1 MSQSPSNV
9 IPKVSR
15 TENASIDVKKDG
27 ALLTSDMTF
36 RAAAKIALDVYS
48 THEFLQFK
56 KEFDQIRT
64 KFATGLGS
72 FDHIAILDKKK
83 EPTLEGVF
91 VLMSPSQ
98 SERFQKEFFEAMIPH
113 WVSQQDIWKNL
124 RNEKRGEYEL
134 KIQGSWLNKMLFKF
148 LAKALSEQQ
157 FVEAVV
163 MTQKAT
169 WVDDDKKT
177 VQLRTKLG

>member
-1 MSQSPSNV
+1 MTQSSSHV
-9 IPKVSR
+9 IPKVSI
-15 TENASIDVKKDG
+15 TENSSIDVTKDH
-27 ALLTSDMTF
+27 AILTSDMTF

-56 KEFDQIRT
+56 KEFDQIRNT
-64 KFATGLGS
+64 YATGLGS

-83 EPTLEGVF
+83 EPTLEAVF
-91 VLMSPSQ
+91 ALMSPEQ
-98 SERFQKEFFEAMIPH
+98 SERFQKEFFEAMVPH

-124 RNEKRGEYEL
+124 RNEKRGEYEF

-148 LAKALSEQQ
+148 LAKALSKQQ

-169 WVDDDKKT
+169 WVDDNKKT
-177 VQLRTKLG
+177 VRLRAKLG